1 MIYRK
6 WQAICL
12 KSNRNVTL
20 KTGSTGDRTHTHSHS
35 LLLFH
40 SMIHNTRFRFRERFS
55 TGLHIGI
62 ILKLYRR
69 GKSFMA
75 SQTKRQILSIKRQQ
89 IDMDIGYTG
98 KWTNEW
104 AHRTAPHRTLIH
116 FSYTR
121 AIYWHKGSSIFIF
134 ISFCFLLLFFF
145 YTTIKHEHG
154 ILPDHAIVQKNV
166 LLQVSCIQ
174 LILPLCY
181 VLNHAI

>member
-145 YTTIKHEHG
+145 T
-154 ILPDHAIVQKNV
+154 
-166 LLQVSCIQ
+166 LLSNMNMAYCRTM
-174 LILPLCY
+174 PLYKKMFCY
-181 VLNHAI
+181 KFRAYS